1 VRASLFIILPL
12 GAITGIGILLYARTV
27 HGSAIPQRAPS
38 KRKEAS
44 VFQLKSNAFQNE
56 GNIPP
61 RFTCEGSNISPE
73 LTWSGAP
80 HGTRSFALVVHDPD
94 APRAGGYTHW
104 LVFNIPASITH
115 IAENAPKQANLPG
128 GGVQGRNDGGSVGYT
143 GPCPPSG
150 THRYYFRLYAVDK
163 ELELKDGADKASL
176 EQALKGHVLG
186 ETEFMGRYKRRAG
199 KAA

>member
-1 VRASLFIILPL
+1 M
-12 GAITGIGILLYARTV
+12 
-27 HGSAIPQRAPS
+27 
-38 KRKEAS
+38 
-44 VFQLKSNAFQNE
+44 FQLKSNAFQNE

-61 RFTCEGSNISPE
+61 RFTCEGDNVSPE
-73 LTWSGAP
+73 LTWTGAP
-80 HGTRSFALVVHDPD
+80 QGTRSFALVVHDPD

-115 IAENAPKQANLPG
+115 IAENAPKQTNLPG
-128 GGVQGRNDGGSVGYT
+128 GGVQGRNDGGNVGYT

-186 ETEFMGRYKRRAG
+186 ETEFMGRYKRGAG